1 MARAGGVRTISPMSE
16 VGAYEHFQ
24 RGMELL
30 ASRDFHQAAVALES
44 AKRLEPDKASIR
56 EALGRAYLSVR
67 EYAKAVEEFEVVAEI
82 APTDHYAQYCLGR
95 AYRGLGDGDRAARAF
110 ELARCFGS
118 PLVR

>member
-1 MARAGGVRTISPMSE
+1 MSE